1 MTSSKLKKISPLSHS
16 KASTFSNCERKFS
29 FNYLESISEPSSIHA
44 AVGIFVHSV
53 IEEYFK
59 EGNNLNPYFNWEQSS
74 NYLEET
80 YKKLWPKYEK
90 NLNYLYKEQSSKVN
104 NSFSSVEEWTSE
116 LINNY
121 IELEDWIQNESDIES
136 LKLATNLKTV
146 GDLNIEN
153 EKYVKK
159 EIISDED
166 SFTLRGYIDRLQSD
180 SDGNKVII
188 DIKTGKPPASLDKE
202 KANQI
207 KSYALLYGENDV
219 TAGFIYFLGDKNIK
233 PQKRIFEVPIED
245 IDENEE
251 FYVSS
256 YKKMINNSK
265 QDIENFNNL
274 TYPDLWSPM
283 INPLCNWCWYKNTC
297 SVWVNKYQNKNI
309 TKSLENLYS
318 RLRHSGGLA
327 KQDET
332 TKDLFSNIYSEINRL
347 DMELQV
353 GLERLKSNELNE
365 LKNTIKAINIHK
377 KENSIS
383 NNAVNKI
390 KKLLDD
396 IGSSSFISQ
405 NKELLESYVIKN
417 KKILLEVD
425 NKLSED
431 KTWEI
436 LSVVLNNIQNQELV
450 SQLDDLKDEFNQTIE
465 KLRSEWMIWKDFEEI
480 DKITELNIEIKV
492 DNLIN
497 FKLFRKDKLKLLE
510 KNSIHGYIENNIESF
525 SKLKKITINDLE
537 FLGESKDQY
546 LNNLHKLSEQI
557 TTSLNKLLLNQK
569 AIDDNILK
577 LSKTELLKI

>member
-59 EGNNLNPYFNWEQSS
+59 EENNLNPYFNWEQSS

-136 LKLATNLKTV
+136 LKLSTNLKTV

-166 SFTLRGYIDRLQSD
+166 SFILRGYIDRLQSD
-180 SDGNKVII
+180 SNGNKVII

-256 YKKMINNSK
+256 YKKMINKSK

-297 SVWVNKYQNKNI
+297 PVWVNKYQNKNI

-332 TKDLFSNIYSEINRL
+332 TKDLFSNIYYEINRL

-353 GLERLKSNELNE
+353 DLERLKSNELNE

-510 KNSIHGYIENNIESF
+510 KNSIHVYIENNIESF

>member
-16 KASTFSNCERKFS
+16 KASSFSNCERKFS

-59 EGNNLNPYFNWEQSS
+59 EENNLNPYFNWEQSS
-74 NYLEET
+74 NYLDEI

-136 LKLATNLKTV
+136 LKLPTNLKTV

-180 SDGNKVII
+180 SNGNKVII

-219 TAGFIYFLGDKNIK
+219 IAGFIYFLGDKNIK

-245 IDENEE
+245 IDENEK

-256 YKKMINNSK
+256 YKKMINKSN

-297 SVWVNKYQNKNI
+297 PVWVNKYQNKNI

-353 GLERLKSNELNE
+353 DLERLKSNELNE

-417 KKILLEVD
+417 KKILLEVE
-425 NKLSED
+425 NNLSQD

-525 SKLKKITINDLE
+525 SKLKKITINDLD

>member
-1 MTSSKLKKISPLSHS
+1 
-16 KASTFSNCERKFS
+16 
-29 FNYLESISEPSSIHA
+29 
-44 AVGIFVHSV
+44 
-53 IEEYFK
+53 
-59 EGNNLNPYFNWEQSS
+59 
-74 NYLEET
+74 
-80 YKKLWPKYEK
+80 
-90 NLNYLYKEQSSKVN
+90 
-104 NSFSSVEEWTSE
+104 
-116 LINNY
+116 
-121 IELEDWIQNESDIES
+121 
-136 LKLATNLKTV
+136 
-146 GDLNIEN
+146 
-153 EKYVKK
+153 
-159 EIISDED
+159 
-166 SFTLRGYIDRLQSD
+166 
-180 SDGNKVII
+180 
-188 DIKTGKPPASLDKE
+188 
-202 KANQI
+202 
-207 KSYALLYGENDV
+207 
-219 TAGFIYFLGDKNIK
+219 
-233 PQKRIFEVPIED
+233 
-245 IDENEE
+245 
-251 FYVSS
+251 
-256 YKKMINNSK
+256 MINKSK

-297 SVWVNKYQNKNI
+297 PVWVNKYQNKNI

-327 KQDET
+327 KQDQT

-353 GLERLKSNELNE
+353 DLERLKSNELNE

-569 AIDDNILK
+569 VIDDNILK